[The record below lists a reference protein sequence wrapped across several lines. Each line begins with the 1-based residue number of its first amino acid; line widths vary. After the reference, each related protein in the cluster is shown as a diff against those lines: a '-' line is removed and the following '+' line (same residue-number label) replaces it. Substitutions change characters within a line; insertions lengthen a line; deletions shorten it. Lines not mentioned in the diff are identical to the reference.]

1 MDYSEILCQAVDTIV
16 TQRLSAISYDQTTIC
31 TIVDDSKREQG
42 IYVVSNGSV
51 KFEAYS
57 DITTYRNKTNVY
69 VTVPEGDW
77 NQAKF
82 IIGKKTNNEY
92 ESYNYRKPFDML
104 VDVTGNCVNKVV
116 NEGLVANNTE
126 TTYIEV
132 FNQSYASSHI
142 CGYTRLGL
150 QAAFQSWLNSFYTTE
165 SNVNN
170 EKISVPHR
178 VVDGDYGLRVT
189 LTTSNDTT
197 AVAAAST
204 GVYEILLSA
213 KDMNGNPYD
222 FKTYFQQEKV
232 FDISEIGDVTNI
244 KIEFYE
250 TPGTFVDEEG
260 NLFPWQD
267 FLGNSV
273 APNLFV
279 RDVYLCFGYDVS
291 AFGDNQVV
299 LYAVDGRTTYSPA
312 YTPQQNQKQL
322 SARWIHN
329 FGTNGYQTV
338 KSSDDLDYEVRWYRY
353 RLGAPSADEYSG
365 VYWERISGIGL
376 KEFDYTFAPDKTL
389 RDERIK
395 VIILYDNL
403 VLRSNVLTFNN
414 EKDVVSQATIDA
426 MSAVGIVCL
435 DDSYGNYRI
444 YALGNSLIDSSDA
457 AVIRTFQAWFNDS
470 VLTDA
475 ERIEW
480 IIPAENTMIEVDGA
494 GTPSGGNYHIVRTGS
509 AQSGIVNTQEYRI
522 KSYYSQ
528 NYSNN
533 TIECIVTKDGVN
545 YFGSKELTFG
555 VAGTS
560 GTDCTFIIDFDNGA
574 TAVTASGSQATTVT
588 ARLYDYENK
597 EVDLLSDTR
606 VSISWTWK
614 NSSDVPSFL
623 TFQAAG
629 TKFTQREIKYNAS
642 NVPTN
647 NYAVLQ
653 ATLTGWGDY
662 PLTAYLPIPIR
673 SSANY
678 RYVEGPTSILY
689 DALGYTSSFYQNPLK
704 LWIGGSGAL
713 SEASVT
719 WRINAKGTTSTG
731 VDFYPKIKTSSNG
744 NQFVQP
750 PCVYV
755 ESSSDTACLYATS
768 GSIVV
773 WSQPLLMLQNRYPS
787 KMVNDWDGSLQ
798 LGGDDGNSILS
809 ARLVAGKKN
818 SDNSFSGVMLGTW
831 KGKDNESS
839 ISQNTGVYGFYHGA
853 ASYGFRDDGTAF
865 LGVGGK
871 GRIEFDG
878 TSGIIQSANYDNND
892 KAGMQINLSDG
903 KINAHNFTLK
913 AGNTDTGSLT
923 ITTTNSDNLKSKAI
937 EVNGKEGNF
946 YVCWDGS
953 ISATAANITGEINAN
968 SGKIAG
974 WTIEKEQ
981 LSSPSDQIYL
991 NSKDG
996 TIHGATITGGKI
1008 YVPSEESHSFSVDS
1022 TGILNAEGATITG
1035 KITATSGKI
1044 AGWTINGD
1052 QLKSSSGDIYLDGSN
1067 GTIHG
1072 STIEGGSIS
1081 ITGTKNS
1088 FSVGANGILT
1098 ANGVDI
1104 SGTITATDGAIGG
1117 WTIDNNTIY
1126 TNDSSTKQNGQIY
1139 ANYYNIGGGQ
1149 SGSLTS
1155 YGKLGSFAGATGEGQ
1170 STIVNGIYSNTRS
1183 IVLQTDGYDGPNNS
1197 VGNIRLKAGNNMYL
1211 KVNGAGNIVM
1221 DGDTL
1226 DLENINNVK
1235 FKSSATITGL
1245 NLVAKF
1251 G

>member
-16 TQRLSAISYDQTTIC
+16 TQRLSAISYDQTIIC

-51 KFEAYS
+51 KFEVYS
-57 DITTYRNKTNVY
+57 DVTTYRNKTNVY

-126 TTYIEV
+126 TTYVEV
-132 FNQSYASSHI
+132 FNQSYVSSHI

-299 LYAVDGRTTYSPA
+299 LYTVDGRTTYSPA

-322 SARWIHN
+322 SARWVHN
-329 FGTNGYQTV
+329 FGTNDYQTV

-376 KEFDYTFAPDKTL
+376 KEFNYTFVPDKTL

-395 VIILYDNL
+395 VIILYNNL
-403 VLRSNVLTFNN
+403 VLRSNILTFNN

-480 IIPAENTMIEVDGA
+480 IIPAENTMIEVDDA

-606 VSISWTWK
+606 VSIAWAWK

-623 TFQAAG
+623 SFQAAG

-704 LWIGGSGAL
+704 LWVGGNGAL

-719 WRINAKGTTSTG
+719 WRINAKGTTNTG

-798 LGGDDGNSILS
+798 LGGTDGNSILS
-809 ARLVAGKKN
+809 ARVVAGKKN
-818 SDNSFSGVMLGTW
+818 SDDTFSGVMLGTW
-831 KGKDNESS
+831 EGKDNEPS
-839 ISQNTGVYGFYHGA
+839 ITQNTGIYGFYQGA
-853 ASYGFRDDGTAF
+853 ASYGFRDNGTAF
-865 LGVGGK
+865 LGIDGK
-871 GRIEFDG
+871 GRIEFNG

-892 KAGMQINLSDG
+892 ETGMQIDLSEG

-913 AGNTDTGSLT
+913 AGNSDTGSLT
-923 ITTTNSDNLKSKAI
+923 ITTTNSNALKNKAI

-953 ISATAANITGEINAN
+953 ISATAANITGEINAD
-968 SGKIAG
+968 SGEIAG
-974 WTIEKEQ
+974 WTIGENR
-981 LSSPSDQIYL
+981 LTSGSIYL
-991 NSKDG
+991 DS
-996 TIHGATITGGKI
+996 
-1008 YVPSEESHSFSVDS
+1008 S
-1022 TGILNAEGATITG
+1022 TGI
-1035 KITATSGKI
+1035 
-1044 AGWTINGD
+1044 
-1052 QLKSSSGDIYLDGSN
+1052 
-1067 GTIHG
+1067 IHG
-1072 STIEGGSIS
+1072 STIDGGSIS
-1081 ITGTKNS
+1081 GSEISIGYNSNNRTGFHVSSSGT
-1088 FSVGANGILT
+1088 LT
-1098 ANGVDI
+1098 AYSATI
-1104 SGTITATDGAIGG
+1104 SGTINATSGELGDLTVNGTLTGGTISGSTISSGSIKIGSGNTSFSVNSSGKLEAKNVTVSGTVTTDNLNATGGTIGG
-1117 WTIDNNTIY
+1117 WTISSNTISSGLTTLTGGSDGY
-1126 TNDSSTKQNGQIY
+1126 ISAEAFRIKKNKSTIGGIGFFHGGTTIPNTSIQVTTDLVGIQTDSAGLGLITTSIGSGARLESTNGGVFLY
-1139 ANYYNIGGGQ
+1139 AGDRYNIQFKGNNLDL
-1149 SGSLTS
+1149 SLIN
-1155 YGKLGSFAGATGEGQ
+1155 GV
-1170 STIVNGIYSNTRS
+1170 IDPNGI
-1183 IVLQTDGYDGPNNS
+1183 
-1197 VGNIRLKAGNNMYL
+1197 
-1211 KVNGAGNIVM
+1211 
-1221 DGDTL
+1221 
-1226 DLENINNVK
+1226 
-1235 FKSSATITGL
+1235 L
-1245 NLVAKF
+1245 NAVARF